1 MCGNE
6 VVLVVGGQKKK
17 KKKND
22 HIDNPRVIGF
32 ETLPSEKAI
41 WDVLTYKNVS

>member
-6 VVLVVGGQKKK
+6 VVLVVGGQKKP
-17 KKKND
+17 KKND